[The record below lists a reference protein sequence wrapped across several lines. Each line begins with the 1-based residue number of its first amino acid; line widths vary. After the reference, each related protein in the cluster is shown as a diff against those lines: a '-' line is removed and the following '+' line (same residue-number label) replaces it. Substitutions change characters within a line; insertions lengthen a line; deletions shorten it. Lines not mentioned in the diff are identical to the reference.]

1 MFELGIA
8 PREIFLAYST
18 QFLFSAIRLVP
29 GNVIMVAI
37 DMWGKKP
44 RHGGVDIWNHVKT
57 CVFQYLIH
65 LILIFNT
72 FILIYFFIV
81 DTASGLK
88 FLFPTV
94 YRFCLDGYVGSCFVV
109 FIYLFLLFIYL
120 FIYLFIIFLPL
131 RLLFLFLLSLLSSL
145 LLLLLLE
152 SLMPFVG
159 AWLLLLLV

>member
-1 MFELGIA
+1 MEL
-8 PREIFLAYST
+8 RENMCILIFY
-18 QFLFSAIRLVP
+18 
-29 GNVIMVAI
+29 
-37 DMWGKKP
+37 
-44 RHGGVDIWNHVKT
+44 
-57 CVFQYLIH
+57 
-65 LILIFNT
+65 ILIFNT

-120 FIYLFIIFLPL
+120 FIIFLPL

>member
-1 MFELGIA
+1 MEL
-8 PREIFLAYST
+8 RENMCILIFY
-18 QFLFSAIRLVP
+18 
-29 GNVIMVAI
+29 
-37 DMWGKKP
+37 
-44 RHGGVDIWNHVKT
+44 
-57 CVFQYLIH
+57 
-65 LILIFNT
+65 ILIFNT

-120 FIYLFIIFLPL
+120 FIYLLFFYRFDCYSYFSCRCCHHFCCFCCWTSLPL
-131 RLLFLFLLSLLSSL
+131 
-145 LLLLLLE
+145 
-152 SLMPFVG
+152 MG